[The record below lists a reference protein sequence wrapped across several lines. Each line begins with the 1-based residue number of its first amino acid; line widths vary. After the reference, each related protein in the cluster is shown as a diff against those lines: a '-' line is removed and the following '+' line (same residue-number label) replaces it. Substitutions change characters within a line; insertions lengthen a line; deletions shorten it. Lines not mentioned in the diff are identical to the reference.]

1 LKYPTFLSIH
11 PPDETITTLC
21 YTSSDHIGL
30 SITPDDGEMSLGLRS
45 EERDILLNLAN
56 AAVVA
61 SVGESSLPTIDHKV
75 LPPRLTEPGAS
86 FVTLKIEEQLRGCM
100 GTIEAKLPLAEDV
113 IKNASSAA
121 LRDPRFLTVTLEE
134 IDLIETEVSV
144 LTTPEILM
152 YSSSEDLLSRLKP
165 GVDGVIAKKGARR
178 ATFLPQVWKKV
189 EDAEDFLSRLCL
201 KANFT
206 QDAWRSEEL
215 EIFTYTVESFSR
227 EPQGR

>member
-11 PPDETITTLC
+11 PPNETITTLC
-21 YTSSDHIGL
+21 YTSSDTVGVL
-30 SITPDDGEMSLGLRS
+30 EDDDMSIGLRS

-56 AAVVA
+56 AAIVA
-61 SVGESSLPTIDHKV
+61 SVGEGSLPSIDHTA

-86 FVTLKIEEQLRGCM
+86 FVTLNIGGQLRGCM

-113 IKNASSAA
+113 TKNASSAA
-121 LRDPRFLTVTLEE
+121 LRDPRFPTVTLEE

-144 LTTPEILM
+144 LTTPEILL
-152 YSSSEDLLSRLKP
+152 YNSSEDLLNRLKP
-165 GVDGVIAKKGARR
+165 GVDGVIVKKGVRR

-189 EDAEDFLSRLCL
+189 EGAEDFLSRLCL
-201 KANFT
+201 KANLA

-215 EIFTYTVESFSR
+215 EILTYNVESFSR
-227 EPQGR
+227 EPLDR

>member
-1 LKYPTFLSIH
+1 MSI
-11 PPDETITTLC
+11 
-21 YTSSDHIGL
+21 
-30 SITPDDGEMSLGLRS
+30 GLRS

-56 AAVVA
+56 AAIVA
-61 SVGESSLPTIDHKV
+61 SVGEGSLPSIDHTV

-86 FVTLKIEEQLRGCM
+86 FVTLNIGGQLRGCM

-113 IKNASSAA
+113 TKNASSAA
-121 LRDPRFLTVTLEE
+121 LRDPRFPTVTLEE

-144 LTTPEILM
+144 LTTPEILL
-152 YSSSEDLLSRLKP
+152 YNSSEDLLIRLKP
-165 GVDGVIAKKGARR
+165 GVDGVIVKKGVRR

-201 KANFT
+201 KANLP

-215 EIFTYTVESFSR
+215 EILTYNVESFSR
-227 EPQGR
+227 EPLDR